1 MKTSFMNIT
10 NGMMFRNNFIV
21 FKNISTFYTI
31 SNKQWN
37 LFQGRKISICKK
49 IFWKAKVVLNYIS
62 KIATINSLVKFG
74 KIKINLLL
82 WIDK

>member
-21 FKNISTFYTI
+21 FKNISTFSSI

-37 LFQGRKISICKK
+37 LFQDRKISNCKK
-49 IFWKAKVVLNYIS
+49 IIWKGKVVLNYIS
-62 KIATINSLVKFG
+62 KIVTMNSLVKSG
-74 KIKINLLL
+74 NIKINLLL